1 MRKGKMKKKVLLID
15 GDILAYKI
23 ATSNEVDTHW
33 GDGFWT
39 LHCDETQCKFEV
51 DAKIDD
57 LGQSLQAD
65 DYIVAL
71 TDKNNFRKDV
81 LPSYK
86 DNRKQRR
93 KPMVLNALRDYI
105 MKKHNGIMW
114 KNLEADDVMGILAT
128 EPCPTEERIIVS
140 IDKDMRQIPAKV
152 SRDGETVEDIP
163 QRLADYWFMIQ
174 TLAGDSTD
182 GYTGLPN
189 VGVKTAEKMIKQYT
203 NVPLLDLWK
212 IVVGAYKA
220 KGYSKKEALQQARV
234 AHILRHNEYNRKTGK
249 VKLWQIK

>member
-1 MRKGKMKKKVLLID
+1 MKKKVLLID

-23 ATSNEVDTHW
+23 ATANEVDTHW
-33 GDGFWT
+33 GNGFWT
-39 LHCDETQCKFEV
+39 LHCDEIQCKHEV
-51 DAKIDD
+51 DAKIED

-65 DYIVAL
+65 DYVVAL

-105 MKKHNGIMW
+105 MEKHNGIMW
-114 KNLEADDVMGILAT
+114 KNLEADDVMGIMAT
-128 EPCPTEERIIVS
+128 EPHPTEDRIIVS

-152 SRDGETVEDIP
+152 SRDGETVEEIP

-182 GYTGLPN
+182 GYNGLPN

-212 IVVGAYKA
+212 IVVGAYKS

-234 AHILRHNEYNRKTGK
+234 AHILRHKEYNKKTGK

>member
-23 ATSNEVDTHW
+23 ATANEVSTHW

-39 LHCDETQCKFEV
+39 LHCDETQCKFDV

-57 LGQSLQAD
+57 LGQSLEAD
-65 DYIVAL
+65 DYICAL

-105 MKKHNGIMW
+105 MKKHNGVMW
-114 KNLEADDVMGILAT
+114 KNLEADDVMGIMAT
-128 EPCPTEERIIVS
+128 EPHPTEDRIIVS

-152 SRDGETVEDIP
+152 SRDGETVENIP
-163 QRLADYWFMIQ
+163 EKLANYWFMIQ

-182 GYTGLPN
+182 GYNGLPN
-189 VGVKTAEKMIKQYT
+189 VGVKTAEKMIQRYT

-234 AHILRHNEYNRKTGK
+234 AHILRHKEYNKKTGK

>member
-1 MRKGKMKKKVLLID
+1 MKKKVLLID

-23 ATSNEVDTHW
+23 ATANEVDTHW
-33 GDGFWT
+33 GNGFWT
-39 LHCDETQCKFEV
+39 LHCDEIQCKHEV
-51 DAKIDD
+51 DAKIED

-65 DYIVAL
+65 DYVVAL

-105 MKKHNGIMW
+105 MEKHNGIMW
-114 KNLEADDVMGILAT
+114 KNLEADDVMGIMAT
-128 EPCPTEERIIVS
+128 EPHPTEDRIIVS

-182 GYTGLPN
+182 GYNGLPN

-212 IVVGAYKA
+212 IVVGAYKS
-220 KGYSKKEALQQARV
+220 KGYSKKDALQQARV
-234 AHILRHNEYNRKTGK
+234 AHILRHKEYNKKTGK

>member
-1 MRKGKMKKKVLLID
+1 MRKTKMKKKVLLID

-23 ATSNEVDTHW
+23 ATANEVDTHW
-33 GDGFWT
+33 GNGFWT
-39 LHCDETQCKFEV
+39 LHCDEIQCKHEV
-51 DAKIDD
+51 DAKIED

-65 DYIVAL
+65 DYVVAL

-105 MKKHNGIMW
+105 MEKHNGIMW
-114 KNLEADDVMGILAT
+114 KNLEADDVMGIMAT
-128 EPCPTEERIIVS
+128 EPHPTEDRIIVS

-152 SRDGETVEDIP
+152 SRDGETVEEIP

-182 GYTGLPN
+182 GYNGLPN

-234 AHILRHNEYNRKTGK
+234 AHILRHKEYNKKTGK